1 MMTRT
6 TIAVKITIIK
16 NKTKTKNYESI
27 VIAYS
32 KQQMLMSIM

>member
-1 MMTRT
+1 MMTGT

-27 VIAYS
+27 ESHIQSS
-32 KQQMLMSIM
+32 KC